1 VTFSSKAAVS
11 LGGTVFAVAYPEM
24 AILQAILA
32 LVTRSAGKILNAV
45 FGWAVH
51 ALFGKTAA
59 RDETLLSALVAA
71 AAAWPLLVAGIV
83 APKVAAFV
91 LAFVPLPSSVPSW
104 VVRIVWSVLALAV
117 PVTLG
122 LTLAARGPKKMQSD
136 PIWKRVLR
144 GFPLTLG
151 LAAAF
156 LVMFVTVPI
165 LRLISL
171 IRREKS
177 ADIPL
182 VTDVDAYHQTAAR
195 LVEALNAHGFEL
207 HPAEPGWWTK
217 APTRI
222 LSLMGGQA
230 FAGFVPQR
238 IEYYEG
244 PAISLSFYTS
254 GILLRGKGQ
263 RLTWAHGLII
273 ETAAQSAGLQT
284 FAPKAQETE
293 RRLRDIW
300 RALEADAKPQSQA
313 KPRSEDSYLVATVQ
327 DLARGLSKLDVPYDD
342 WQALYR
348 QLLQL
353 ERAVRGQAQLLDD
366 NTGTKTP
373 VPHREEAMASAP
385 PTKHPPATP
394 SRPVSTT
401 LIGTGNL
408 STPQILAEIS
418 RETQQLM
425 KTHVELVKAEMRAD
439 LSREI
444 SMLKGFGV
452 SALAALAGLNLL
464 LVSGVLG
471 LAQTMPAWQ
480 AGLLATTVVWLLGAG
495 IALYS
500 WKLRVRKPLEKTRH
514 AAEQDVR
521 WMKERLT

>member
-1 VTFSSKAAVS
+1 
-11 LGGTVFAVAYPEM
+11 M

-32 LVTRSAGKILNAV
+32 LITRSAGKILNAI

-51 ALFGKTAA
+51 ALFGKTAS
-59 RDETLLSALVAA
+59 RDETVLSALVAA

-91 LAFVPLPSSVPSW
+91 LAFVPLPGSVPSW
-104 VVRIVWSVLALAV
+104 AVRIVWIVLALAV

-122 LTLAARGPKKMQSD
+122 LTLAARGPKEMRGD
-136 PIWKRVLR
+136 PVWKRVFR
-144 GFPLTLG
+144 GFPITLG

-156 LVMFVTVPI
+156 LVMFVTVPV

-182 VTDVDAYHQTAAR
+182 VTDADAYHDTAAR
-195 LVEALNAHGFEL
+195 VVAALNAHGFEL
-207 HPAEPGWWTK
+207 HAAEPGWWTK

-222 LSLMGGQA
+222 LSVMGGRA
-230 FAGFVPQR
+230 FAGFVPHH

-263 RLTWAHGLII
+263 RLTWGHGLII

-284 FAPKAQETE
+284 FAPKAQEAE
-293 RRLRDIW
+293 RKLRDIW
-300 RALEADAKPQSQA
+300 RALQADGKPQS
-313 KPRSEDSYLVATVQ
+313 PDSYLVASVQ
-327 DLARGLSKLDVPYDD
+327 ELARGLSSLDVPYDD

-353 ERAVRGQAQLLDD
+353 ERAVRGQNQLLDD
-366 NTGTKTP
+366 TTGTHTP
-373 VPHREEAMASAP
+373 IPHHEDTMPSAP
-385 PTKHPPATP
+385 PNKNRTSTSLRP
-394 SRPVSTT
+394 SGTPVSTT
-401 LIGTGNL
+401 LIGTGTL
-408 STPQILAEIS
+408 STPQILAEIT

-439 LSREI
+439 LARETAV
-444 SMLKGFGV
+444 LKGFGIA
-452 SALAALAGLNLL
+452 ALAGLAGLNLL
-464 LVSGVLG
+464 LMSGVLA
-471 LAQTMPAWQ
+471 LAQTMPAWK
-480 AGLLATTVVWLLGAG
+480 AGLLATAVVLLAGAG
-495 IALYS
+495 IAVYS
-500 WKLRVRKPLEKTRH
+500 WNIRVRKPLEKTRH
-514 AAEQDVR
+514 AAEEDVR

>member
-1 VTFSSKAAVS
+1 
-11 LGGTVFAVAYPEM
+11 M

-32 LVTRSAGKILNAV
+32 LVTRSAGKILNAI

-71 AAAWPLLVAGIV
+71 AAAWPLLVAGII

-91 LAFVPLPSSVPSW
+91 LAFVPLSSSVPSW
-104 VVRIVWSVLALAV
+104 AVRLVWATLAFAV

-122 LTLAARGPKKMQSD
+122 LTLAARGPKALRSD
-136 PIWKRVLR
+136 PVWKRILR

-151 LAAAF
+151 LASAF
-156 LVMFVTVPI
+156 LVMFVTVPV

-171 IRREKS
+171 VRREKS

-182 VTDVDAYHQTAAR
+182 VTEADAYHDTAAR
-195 LVEALNAHGFEL
+195 VVDVLNAHGFEL
-207 HPAEPGWWTK
+207 HAAEPGWWTK

-222 LSLMGGQA
+222 LSVMGGKT
-230 FAGFVPQR
+230 FAGFVPER
-238 IEYYEG
+238 VEYYEG
-244 PAISLSFYTS
+244 PAVSLSFYTS

-273 ETAAQSAGLQT
+273 ETAAHSAGLQT
-284 FAPKAQETE
+284 FAPKAQEVE
-293 RRLRDIW
+293 RKLRDIW
-300 RALEADAKPQSQA
+300 RALDADGKPQ
-313 KPRSEDSYLVATVQ
+313 PRDSYLVASVQ
-327 DLARGLSKLDVPYDD
+327 ELARSLSSLDVPYDD

-353 ERAVRGQAQLLDD
+353 ERAVRGQNQLLDEIT
-366 NTGTKTP
+366 NTKTP
-373 VPHREEAMASAP
+373 IPQHEDAMPSVPPNKPR
-385 PTKHPPATP
+385 TATAP
-394 SRPVSTT
+394 SRPTGAPPSTT
-401 LIGTGNL
+401 LIGTGTL

-439 LSREI
+439 LARET
-444 SMLKGFGV
+444 SVLKGFGI
-452 SALAALAGLNLL
+452 AALAGLAGVNLL
-464 LVSGVLG
+464 LMSGVLA

-480 AGLLATTVVWLLGAG
+480 AGLLATAVVLLLGIG
-495 IALYS
+495 IAVYS
-500 WKLRVRKPLEKTRH
+500 WNIRVRKPLEKTRH
-514 AAEQDVR
+514 AAEEDVR

>member
-1 VTFSSKAAVS
+1 
-11 LGGTVFAVAYPEM
+11 M
-24 AILQAILA
+24 AILQALLA
-32 LVTRSAGKILNAV
+32 LVTRSAGKILNAI

-51 ALFGKTAA
+51 ALFGKTAS

-71 AAAWPLLVAGIV
+71 AAAWPLLVAGII

-104 VVRIVWSVLALAV
+104 AVRIVWTVLALAV

-122 LTLAARGPKKMQSD
+122 LTLAARSSGAMRRD
-136 PIWKRVLR
+136 PMWKRILR

-171 IRREKS
+171 IRRQKS

-182 VTDVDAYHQTAAR
+182 VTDADAYHHTAAR
-195 LVEALNAHGFEL
+195 VVEALNSHGFEL
-207 HPAEPGWWTK
+207 HAAEPGWWTK

-222 LSLMGGQA
+222 LSVLGGKA
-230 FAGFVPQR
+230 FAGFVPER

-244 PAISLSFYTS
+244 SSISLSFYTS

-273 ETAAQSAGLQT
+273 ETSAQSPGLQT
-284 FAPKAQETE
+284 FAPKAQEVE
-293 RRLRDIW
+293 RKLRDIW
-300 RALEADAKPQSQA
+300 RAFEADKTPQTQ
-313 KPRSEDSYLVATVQ
+313 DSYLVASVQ
-327 DLARGLSKLDVPYDD
+327 DLARRLSSLDVPYDD

-353 ERAVRGQAQLLDD
+353 ERAVRGQNQLLDD
-366 NTGTKTP
+366 TTSTKTP
-373 VPHREEAMASAP
+373 IPHHEDAMSSAP
-385 PTKHPPATP
+385 PTKSRTAATP
-394 SRPVSTT
+394 SRPTGTPASNT
-401 LIGTGNL
+401 LIGTGTL

-439 LSREI
+439 LARET
-444 SMLKGFGV
+444 SVLKGFGIA
-452 SALAALAGLNLL
+452 ALAGLAGLNLL
-464 LVSGVLG
+464 LVSAVLA
-471 LAQTMPAWQ
+471 LAQAMPAWQ
-480 AGLLATTVVWLLGAG
+480 AGLLSTAVVFLAGAG
-495 IALYS
+495 IAVYS
-500 WKLRVRKPLEKTRH
+500 WNIRVRRPLEKTRH
-514 AAEQDVR
+514 AAEEDVR